1 MKRIASII
9 VFLSLCSGV
18 SAQGLIANF
27 NPFLPPPV
35 VPGYQA
41 CTSMFGDFLDCQ
53 PGWANQ
59 GQPQCV
65 AINREYFETLNC
77 PDGCR
82 WQGKVNANA
91 FAGNPPNPIFETRM
105 KNRLR

>member
-1 MKRIASII
+1 MKSIAAII
-9 VFLSLCSGV
+9 VFLSLFSGV
-18 SAQGLIANF
+18 SAQDLIENP

-41 CTSMFGDFLDCQ
+41 CMSMFDDFMDCQ
-53 PGWANQ
+53 PGWANH

-77 PDGCR
+77 PDVFR

-91 FAGNPPNPIFETRM
+91 FAGNPPAPIFESRM

>member
-18 SAQGLIANF
+18 SAQGLIANP

-41 CTSMFGDFLDCQ
+41 CMGIFDDFLDCQ

-77 PDGCR
+77 PDVFR

-91 FAGNPPNPIFETRM
+91 FAGNPPNPIFESRM